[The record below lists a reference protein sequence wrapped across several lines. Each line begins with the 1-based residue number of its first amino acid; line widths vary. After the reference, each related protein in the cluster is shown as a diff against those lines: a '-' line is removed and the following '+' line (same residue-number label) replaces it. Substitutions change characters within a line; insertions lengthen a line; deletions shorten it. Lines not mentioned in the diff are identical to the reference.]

1 MSSIMRRRSGLMGVV
16 VLIGVLLVLRWRL
29 LDPSTLK
36 TGHFPSRSRALV
48 LTPPPGNMPTDVPRL
63 PQLARSA
70 FVVCPACS
78 IVWGCKSPVQPDG
91 GEGRVKHKGVIAR
104 WRLKEVRSKAAT

>member
-36 TGHFPSRSRALV
+36 TGTSHPVTAPWCSHHSLAICQPTFPARHR
-48 LTPPPGNMPTDVPRL
+48 
-63 PQLARSA
+63 LARSA
-70 FVVCPACS
+70 FVPWHEPPVRRTATILQLSGAELPYRGDALEAC
-78 IVWGCKSPVQPDG
+78 C
-91 GEGRVKHKGVIAR
+91 
-104 WRLKEVRSKAAT
+104 

>member
-36 TGHFPSRSRALV
+36 TGHFPSRYRALV
-48 LTPPPGNMPTDVPRL
+48 LTSPLICQPTFPACHR
-63 PQLARSA
+63 LARSA
-70 FVVCPACS
+70 FVP
-78 IVWGCKSPVQPDG
+78 
-91 GEGRVKHKGVIAR
+91 
-104 WRLKEVRSKAAT
+104 

>member
-36 TGHFPSRSRALV
+36 TGTSHPVTAPWCSHHSLAICQPTFPACHR
-48 LTPPPGNMPTDVPRL
+48 
-63 PQLARSA
+63 LARSA
-70 FVVCPACS
+70 FVLWPQRWFATANCFARSRRVIGHPPAL
-78 IVWGCKSPVQPDG
+78 G
-91 GEGRVKHKGVIAR
+91 
-104 WRLKEVRSKAAT
+104 

>member
-1 MSSIMRRRSGLMGVV
+1 MSSIMRRGSGLMGVV

-36 TGHFPSRSRALV
+36 TGHFPSRYRALV
-48 LTPPPGNMPTDVPRL
+48 SHPPPVICRPTFPACHR
-63 PQLARSA
+63 LARSA

-91 GEGRVKHKGVIAR
+91 GEGRVKHKGVIASG
-104 WRLKEVRSKAAT
+104 V